1 MKTKIVIL
9 LVLIVGVGTVAY
21 MSATNKP
28 KDIEKEQVVPVV
40 TSMIPTSGQYCFVR
54 IQQATETAPY
64 SSEEHVV
71 LNFNGA
77 QVSGTKKGTQV
88 GPDMSNG
95 FEGKLSGAM
104 IEDEIE
110 LTYSYT
116 VEGSNGKELE
126 VYTFADKN
134 LIKKRWVL
142 EDKKING
149 ENILVPDYVGE
160 PTLYTYT
167 PETCGN

>member
-1 MKTKIVIL
+1 MKTKIIIFVV
-9 LVLIVGVGTVAY
+9 LVLGIGVVVY
-21 MSATNKP
+21 LSAKNKP
-28 KDIEKEQVVPVV
+28 VPEAPSGV
-40 TSMIPTSGQYCFVR
+40 PTSGRYCFVR

-71 LNFNGA
+71 LDFNGA
-77 QVSGTKKGTQV
+77 QVSGIKKGTQA
-88 GPDMSNG
+88 GPGVSNG
-95 FEGKLSGAM
+95 FEGTLSGTT

-110 LTYSYT
+110 LTYVYT
-116 VEGSNGKELE
+116 VEGSEGRELE

-142 EDKKING
+142 EEKKING
-149 ENILVPDYVGE
+149 ENILVPDYIGE

-167 PETCGN
+167 VEACEK

>member
-1 MKTKIVIL
+1 MKTKIIIFIV
-9 LVLIVGVGTVAY
+9 LVLGVGAVVYLSTKNK
-21 MSATNKP
+21 SA
-28 KDIEKEQVVPVV
+28 EVVQVVPEL
-40 TSMIPTSGQYCFVR
+40 SSSIPTSGQYCFVR
-54 IQQATETAPY
+54 IQQATEVAPY

-71 LNFNGA
+71 LDFNGT
-77 QVSGTKKGTQV
+77 QVTGTKKGTQV

-95 FEGKLSGAM
+95 FEGKLSGNTIDNEM
-104 IEDEIE
+104 E

-116 VEGSNGKELE
+116 VEGSQGKELE

-134 LIKKRWVL
+134 LVKKRWVL

-167 PETCGN
+167 PETCVK

>member
-1 MKTKIVIL
+1 MKIKILIL
-9 LVLIVGVGTVAY
+9 VVLVVAVGAVLC

-28 KDIEKEQVVPVV
+28 KDIEKEQVAPVV
-40 TSMIPTSGQYCFVR
+40 ISSIPTSGQYCFVR

-71 LNFNGA
+71 LSFNGA
-77 QVSGTKKGTQV
+77 QVIGTKKGTQV

-95 FEGKLSGAM
+95 FEGKLSGTTIDNEM
-104 IEDEIE
+104 E

-116 VEGSNGKELE
+116 VEGSKGKELE
-126 VYTFADKN
+126 VYTFSDKN